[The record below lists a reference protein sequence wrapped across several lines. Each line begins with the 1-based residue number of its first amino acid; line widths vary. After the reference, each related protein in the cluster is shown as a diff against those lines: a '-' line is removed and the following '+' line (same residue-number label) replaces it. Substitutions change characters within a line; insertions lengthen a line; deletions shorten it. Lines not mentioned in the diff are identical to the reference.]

1 MVEDEDEVI
10 SEQLYFGG
18 ECGDEAIQ
26 LFLVVTS
33 IEACDSFE
41 DVIDGGEDVLPAVQH
56 RLN

>member
-33 IEACDSFE
+33 IEACDSSE

-56 RLN
+56 RLS